1 MTPVRKARAGLA
13 TTRGGSTVTA
23 PWRSC
28 GLSRG
33 SLDSPGI
40 MPRWTT
46 ACDVAS
52 NSRRA
57 SAARLLAPAPSRTTT
72 APTAGRTRRR
82 ASRPA
87 ATAPGTRPQT
97 HEHIANVLLEG
108 PSSNRC
114 DPARAAARAAGDL
127 PADLGADGR
136 STHDQQATKDAL
148 GHRPP
153 VPEGGRGARGTGSP
167 DPVMIRT
174 PRVSA
179 RVPVAET
186 AMASACADGMPT
198 VVTSP
203 GARTGVTHG
212 AGSWR
217 RVQGSTVSQERSRA
231 RLCVRAVAVS
241 CVSRS
246 RLMRAVPPS
255 SPRPAAL
262 PLAGRPSTP

>member
-1 MTPVRKARAGLA
+1 
-13 TTRGGSTVTA
+13 
-23 PWRSC
+23 
-28 GLSRG
+28 
-33 SLDSPGI
+33 
-40 MPRWTT
+40 MPRLTT

-52 NSRRA
+52 NSSRD
-57 SAARLLAPAPSRTTT
+57 SAARLFAPAPSRTTT
-72 APTAGRTRRR
+72 ATTAGRTRRR
-82 ASRPA
+82 ASSPA
-87 ATAPGTRPQT
+87 ATAPVTRPHK
-97 HEHIANVLLEG
+97 HEQIVNVLLEG

-114 DPARAAARAAGDL
+114 DPGSSQLLEPAGGPGRPTSAPMAAAHTINR
-127 PADLGADGR
+127 R
-136 STHDQQATKDAL
+136 KKDAL

-246 RLMRAVPPS
+246 RLMRAVTPS